1 MNRNMKKFMMYALL
15 IPAMAVSFWSCS
27 NSKTNV
33 QQLEGKWNITEVNGE
48 AISTQENTPFM
59 EFNMAEKKIH
69 GNAGCNIFNTSLETD
84 ANDISALKIA
94 QGMSTMMACPDMETE
109 SKSLQAMTTVRA
121 VKAGTDANQ
130 MLLVDEAGKTV
141 FVLSK

>member
-1 MNRNMKKFMMYALL
+1 MKKFMMYALL

-48 AISTQENTPFM
+48 SISTQENTPFM

-109 SKSLQAMTTVRA
+109 SKILQAMTTVRA
-121 VKAGTDANQ
+121 VKAGADANQ

>member
-94 QGMSTMMACPDMETE
+94 QGISTMMACPDMETE
-109 SKSLQAMTTVRA
+109 SKILQAMTTVRA

>member
-1 MNRNMKKFMMYALL
+1 MKKFMMYALL

-27 NSKTNV
+27 DSKTNV

-109 SKSLQAMTTVRA
+109 SKILQAMTTVRA

>member
-1 MNRNMKKFMMYALL
+1 MMYALL

-69 GNAGCNIFNTSLETD
+69 GNAGCNIFNTNLETD

-109 SKSLQAMTTVRA
+109 SKILQAMTTVRA

>member
-1 MNRNMKKFMMYALL
+1 MKKFMMYALL

-94 QGMSTMMACPDMETE
+94 QGMSTMMACPNMETE
-109 SKSLQAMTTVRA
+109 SKILQAMTTVRA

>member
-1 MNRNMKKFMMYALL
+1 MKKFMTYALL

-109 SKSLQAMTTVRA
+109 SKILQAMTTVRA

>member
-1 MNRNMKKFMMYALL
+1 MKKFMMYALL

-109 SKSLQAMTTVRA
+109 SKILQAMTTVRA

-130 MLLVDEAGKTV
+130 MLLVDEVGKTV

>member
-84 ANDISALKIA
+84 ANDTSAPKIA

-109 SKSLQAMTTVRA
+109 SKILQAMTTVRA

>member
-1 MNRNMKKFMMYALL
+1 MKKFMMYALL

-69 GNAGCNIFNTSLETD
+69 GNAGCNIFNTNLETD

-109 SKSLQAMTTVRA
+109 SKILQAMTTVRA

>member
-1 MNRNMKKFMMYALL
+1 MKKFMMYALL

-94 QGMSTMMACPDMETE
+94 QGMSTMMACSDMETE
-109 SKSLQAMTTVRA
+109 SKILQAMTTVRA

>member
-1 MNRNMKKFMMYALL
+1 MKKFMMYALL

-48 AISTQENTPFM
+48 AISTQENAPFM

-109 SKSLQAMTTVRA
+109 SKILQAMTTVRA
-121 VKAGTDANQ
+121 VKAGADANQ

>member
-1 MNRNMKKFMMYALL
+1 MKKFMMYALL

-109 SKSLQAMTTVRA
+109 SKILQAMTTVRA

>member
-1 MNRNMKKFMMYALL
+1 MKKFMMYALL

-109 SKSLQAMTTVRA
+109 SKILQAMTTVRS

>member
-48 AISTQENTPFM
+48 AISTQENAPFM

-109 SKSLQAMTTVRA
+109 SKILQAMTTVRA

>member
-69 GNAGCNIFNTSLETD
+69 GNAGCN
-84 ANDISALKIA
+84 
-94 QGMSTMMACPDMETE
+94 
-109 SKSLQAMTTVRA
+109 
-121 VKAGTDANQ
+121 
-130 MLLVDEAGKTV
+130 
-141 FVLSK
+141 

>member
-48 AISTQENTPFM
+48 SISTQENTPFM

-109 SKSLQAMTTVRA
+109 SKILQAMTTVRA